1 VHLILGNRDL
11 NKLRL
16 ATELSSAAIADPA
29 VVADTSHPAW
39 VPQEQRVPYE
49 SFLQALG
56 GHQHNTL
63 PNRCTPLASPASCHA
78 HCPPPTLHRSQQR
91 LYHQRASAGLRT
103 TRHGD
108 QLERCAP
115 GVEALRLQ
123 GGRGGAG

>member
-49 SFLQALG
+49 SFLQARG
-56 GHQHNTL
+56 GPQHNTL
-63 PNRCTPLASPASCHA
+63 PNRCTPLASPASCSDRQRRA
-78 HCPPPTLHRSQQR
+78 PYQEARRSA
-91 LYHQRASAGLRT
+91 RAVRSWIRGL
-103 TRHGD
+103 
-108 QLERCAP
+108 
-115 GVEALRLQ
+115 
-123 GGRGGAG
+123 